1 MASGENLGGKFT
13 IDISDLRKS
22 LTQANKLIKES
33 ESKFKASAAGMDD
46 WKTSTEGL
54 TAKLDS
60 LNEIE
65 ELQAEK
71 VDATTRAYDDLIA
84 NGMNPASN
92 QAVQMRTDINN
103 YTAALETTRR
113 QIDDTES
120 ALEQLSDSETEAGN
134 NADTAG
140 DKVKSA
146 GDAAK
151 EAGDG
156 FTVGKGLIVEF
167 ISGGLEK
174 LAGACKNAVS
184 KLLELPAATQEITES
199 FGKLETSFTTNGF
212 SVEQM
217 QTAYTD
223 FYGVLGD
230 NDKTTEAL
238 GNLAQLA
245 TSQQDLTDWTT
256 IATGVYATFGD
267 GLPIESLTEAANETA
282 KVGTVTGA
290 LADALNWVGISE
302 DDFNERLAAC
312 NSEQERA
319 QLITDTLNGQYSEAA
334 ATYRELNGDV
344 IAANESQAEYNQTQ
358 AELGDTLRPITTE
371 IQDGVNDVTAAF
383 TDMINDVDFEQVKES
398 ISGAFDWFINTAM
411 PKIKDGAT
419 WAMDN
424 LPTILTLVAGG
435 LAAVAAQNVA
445 VAASTLAAKAAEEGL
460 TVSQYLLNA
469 AMNANPIGLIIL
481 AITALVAAFV
491 YLWNNCEEFRNFF
504 IGMWE
509 TIKPVVETAWNFIKA
524 VFAQAWEQIKI
535 VWDAVQPY
543 FSAIWEAIKTIFSVV
558 SETLGEYFALAW
570 EAIKAVWDIVGGY
583 FQVVW
588 ETIKTIFSVVKD
600 VLSGDF
606 SSAWEKIK
614 GIVSLWAEYFRE
626 VWAKIK
632 AIFSVVGD
640 WFKQKFSTAWEK
652 IKGVF
657 STVGEFFGGIWDT
670 IKEKFTNI
678 GQKVGEAIGGAF
690 KTAINFVLSTAE
702 NVLNA
707 PINAI
712 NNLLD
717 LINDVPGINIGT
729 LPTFS
734 LPRLARGGIIN
745 GATPL
750 IAGEAGREAIIPLE
764 NNLGWLREVAAML
777 AEEMKTA
784 NGGTI
789 NREVII
795 NQTNNY
801 TAAHSRYELF
811 KTKQETEAAVKLALL
826 GVNK

>member
-22 LTQANKLIKES
+22 LTTANKLIKES

-65 ELQAEK
+65 DLQAEK
-71 VDATTRAYDDLIA
+71 VDATTRAYDELIS

-113 QIDDTES
+113 QIDDTEA
-120 ALEQLSDSETEAGN
+120 ALEQLANSESEAGD
-134 NADTAG
+134 NADSAG
-140 DKVKSA
+140 DKVKDA

-184 KLLELPAATQEITES
+184 NLLALPAATQEITQS
-199 FGKLETSFTTNGF
+199 LGKLETSFTENGF
-212 SVEQM
+212 TVEQM
-217 QTAYTD
+217 QGAYND

-245 TSQQDLTDWTT
+245 TTQQDLTDWTN

-290 LADALNWVGISE
+290 LADALNWVGLSE
-302 DDFNERLAAC
+302 DDFNEQLARC

-319 QLITDTLNGQYSEAA
+319 ALITSTLNGQYSDAA
-334 ATYRELNGDV
+334 DKYRELNGDV

-358 AELGDTLRPITTE
+358 AELGDTIRPITTE
-371 IQDGVNDVTAAF
+371 ITKGTNKVLNAF
-383 TDMINDVDFEQVKES
+383 LELIGDVDFEQIKTG
-398 ISGAFDWFINTAM
+398 ISGAFEWFIDKAL
-411 PKIKDGAT
+411 PKIIDGAT
-419 WAMDN
+419 WIKDN
-424 LPTILTLVAGG
+424 VPTVLTIIAGA
-435 LAAVAAQNVA
+435 LAAVAAQNIA

-469 AMNANPIGLIIL
+469 AMNANPIGLIIM

-491 YLWNNCEEFRNFF
+491 YLWNNCEGFRKFWVDLWAK
-504 IGMWE
+504 IQ
-509 TIKPVVETAWNFIKA
+509 PVVAQAWEFIKA
-524 VFAQAWEQIKI
+524 VFAQAWAQIKI

-543 FSAIWEAIKTIFSVV
+543 FAALWEAIKTIFSVV
-558 SETLGEYFALAW
+558 SQTLGEYFALAW
-570 EAIKAVWDIVGGY
+570 QAIKIVWDAVGGY
-583 FQVVW
+583 FRMVW
-588 ETIKTIFSVVKD
+588 ETIKTIFSVVSD
-600 VLSGDF
+600 ILSGDF

-614 GIVSLWAEYFRE
+614 GIVSQWAAYFRG
-626 VWAKIK
+626 VWENIK
-632 AIFSVVGD
+632 SIFSVVGT
-640 WFKQKFSTAWEK
+640 WFKQKFSDAWTK
-652 IKGVF
+652 IKAVF
-657 STVGEFFGGIWDT
+657 APVGQFFGGIWDT
-670 IKEKFTNI
+670 IKSKFVNI
-678 GQKVGEAIGGAF
+678 GQRVGEAIGGAF

-702 NVLNA
+702 NVLNS

-717 LINDVPGINIGT
+717 VINDVPGINLGR

-734 LPRLARGGIIN
+734 LPRMARGGIVD

-777 AEEMKTA
+777 AQEMQTA
-784 NGGTI
+784 NSGAG